1 MIKKFGIPVLSTVLA
16 ASVLL
21 TVPACAMSGPK
32 HTGPVPSSTTAST
45 VSALPVA
52 AGRGRIVSTQHVTA
66 LTAAQ
71 TRRFLVSR
79 QFGSPLARD
88 GIDMYRLRY
97 RTIGTTGAPTTASGL
112 IAVPRTRSTALNVVS
127 YEHGTTVPKNEVA
140 TVDTT
145 GYDAAAAAMFA
156 SAGYLTVAPDYL
168 GLGSGPGTHPYMDH
182 AAEVTASLD
191 LLRAARTFAQ
201 QHGIRLRPA
210 VRVTGFSQGG
220 TAAMALGQALQHR
233 QLPGFGIAAVAPVSG
248 PYDLQHDELPIALNT
263 RQLDGTEVSFY
274 IAYLTVAWSHVYPG
288 AVPAHPFTSRYTH
301 LIPKVFDGKHSDND
315 IYAALPADVRTMITP
330 QWLAMLEHPSGRL
343 LQALRL
349 NDRACSWAPRVPVH
363 IWAAHGDRD
372 VAFANSRTCQSD
384 LAARG
389 TKAPITDVG
398 NLDHN
403 HSALVS
409 FPQILRW
416 FATI

>member
-1 MIKKFGIPVLSTVLA
+1 MIKKLRIPVLSTMLA
-16 ASVLL
+16 TSVLV
-21 TVPACAMSGPK
+21 TVSACAVSGPG
-32 HTGPVPSSTTAST
+32 HTRSAPSSTTASA
-45 VSALPVA
+45 VPAA
-52 AGRGRIVSTQHVTA
+52 AGQGLIVSTQHVTG
-66 LTAAQ
+66 LSAAR
-71 TRRFLVSR
+71 TRRFLISR

-97 RTIGTTGAPTTASGL
+97 RTTGTTGAPTTASGL
-112 IAVPRTRSTALNVVS
+112 IAVPRTRSTAMSVVS
-127 YEHGTTVPKNEVA
+127 YEHGTTVPENAVA

-191 LLRAARTFAQ
+191 LLRAARTFARQ
-201 QHGIRLRPA
+201 RGIRLRPD

-220 TAAMALGQALQHR
+220 TAAMALGQALQLR
-233 QLPGFGIAAVAPVSG
+233 ELPGFGVAAVAPVSG
-248 PYDLQHDELPIALNT
+248 PYDLQRDELPIALNT

-288 AVPAHPFTSRYTH
+288 AVPAHPFTSRYTR
-301 LIPKVFDGKHSDND
+301 LIPRVFDGKHSYND

-330 QWLAMLEHPSGRL
+330 QWLANLVHPSGRL
-343 LQALRL
+343 LQALRR
-349 NDRACSWAPRVPVH
+349 NDRACTWIPRVPVH

-372 VAFANSRTCQSD
+372 VAFANARTCQSD

-389 TKAPITDVG
+389 TTATITDVG

-409 FPQILRW
+409 FPQVLRW
-416 FATI
+416 FATV